1 MFLFNDDRWEK
12 IAPLFFL
19 FFLFFSC
26 SKQIEVPES
35 IVLARVGSSIITVQ
49 DFIRRSEYTI
59 RPDYCRQDNYIH
71 KKIILNSL
79 IAEKLT
85 ALENEKVN
93 GELTDENLD
102 AILRGRKE
110 QAMRQVYFSK
120 EFHSSVAISNEEI
133 KKAYKL
139 AGRKIKVQFLNLPD
153 IEIVNKIKELD
164 SQNIPLDSIY
174 NVLWGGKAPIK
185 EISWFDRELEDM
197 MNDLFSENIL
207 KGQMLGPYETEE
219 KTFILLKIIGW
230 KNNIEITESG
240 KKLLWE
246 DVHDRLSENKA
257 KKAYLFWVKD
267 LMSGKKMN
275 LNSEVFYPYA
285 EKAADY
291 YFTID
296 SVRRDMLNQVLWNDE
311 EFKKTSFSLDG
322 KDLEKNSVI
331 LDYDGDPWTVQEL
344 NDRLRSHPFVF
355 RKRKMKRSEFPE
367 QLRLAIADL
376 IRDMEI
382 SKQCYLEGYDKNW
395 SVGLNTNMW
404 MDVYKS
410 KKYLS
415 GLRSKNNKIVNE
427 QQWLEFMNPKID
439 SLQTI
444 YSNQIEINMDAFEKI
459 KLTKTDMMVIQ
470 RGVPFPIM
478 VPSFPILT
486 SDNKLNYGRNI
497 SE

>member
-1 MFLFNDDRWEK
+1 MSPFNDDRWGK

-139 AGRKIKVQFLNLPD
+139 AGRKIKVKFLNLPAN
-153 IEIVNKIKELD
+153 EIVNKIKELD
-164 SQNIPLDSIY
+164 LQNIPLDSIY

-207 KGQMLGPYETEE
+207 TGQMLGRYETEE
-219 KTFILLKIIGW
+219 KIHAPHSRRPRK
-230 KNNIEITESG
+230 
-240 KKLLWE
+240 
-246 DVHDRLSENKA
+246 
-257 KKAYLFWVKD
+257 
-267 LMSGKKMN
+267 
-275 LNSEVFYPYA
+275 EVLAFNF
-285 EKAADY
+285 D
-291 YFTID
+291 
-296 SVRRDMLNQVLWNDE
+296 
-311 EFKKTSFSLDG
+311 
-322 KDLEKNSVI
+322 
-331 LDYDGDPWTVQEL
+331 
-344 NDRLRSHPFVF
+344 
-355 RKRKMKRSEFPE
+355 
-367 QLRLAIADL
+367 QL
-376 IRDMEI
+376 
-382 SKQCYLEGYDKNW
+382 C
-395 SVGLNTNMW
+395 W
-404 MDVYKS
+404 M
-410 KKYLS
+410 
-415 GLRSKNNKIVNE
+415 
-427 QQWLEFMNPKID
+427 
-439 SLQTI
+439 
-444 YSNQIEINMDAFEKI
+444 
-459 KLTKTDMMVIQ
+459 
-470 RGVPFPIM
+470 
-478 VPSFPILT
+478 
-486 SDNKLNYGRNI
+486 
-497 SE
+497 